1 MATVKVIKP
10 GGLDFSPFSA
20 GVKVFLAGS
29 IEMGKV
35 IDWQTEVSD
44 RLKSLSELRGF
55 ITIFNPRRDSWDESW
70 EQSENN
76 PEFRNQVNWE
86 LNKLQESDIIFLNFV
101 EDTMSPISL
110 LELGHFASSG
120 KLIVHAPKGFYRRG
134 NVEIVCSRM
143 GIPLFSKFEDALSSL
158 NSRIEFLLSTKPKT
172 IF

>member
-1 MATVKVIKP
+1 MASIKIIKP
-10 GGLDFSPFSA
+10 GGLDFAPYES

-29 IEMGKV
+29 IEMGKA
-35 IDWQTEVSD
+35 IDWQTAVSD
-44 RLKSLSELRGF
+44 HMKSLSSLGGF
-55 ITIFNPRRDSWDESW
+55 ISIFNPRRDFWDLSW

-86 LNKLQESDIIFLNFV
+86 LNKLEESDIIFLNFV

-120 KLIVHAPKGFYRRG
+120 KLIVCAPKEFYRRG

-143 GIPLFSKFEDALSSL
+143 GIPLFENFDTALASL
-158 NSRIEFLLSTKPKT
+158 TSRIEFLLATTKHR
-172 IF
+172 